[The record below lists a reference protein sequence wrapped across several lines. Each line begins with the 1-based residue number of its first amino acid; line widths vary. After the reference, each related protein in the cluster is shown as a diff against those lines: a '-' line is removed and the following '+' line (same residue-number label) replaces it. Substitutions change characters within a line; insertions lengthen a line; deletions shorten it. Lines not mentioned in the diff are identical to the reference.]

1 MSLNLD
7 SKTCTFRLTLLF
19 TDCIDIRIT
28 TITRYHHTSYMYG
41 NIWGWFTQ
49 PIISGRVFYTW
60 EEELLSLLTVSPLI
74 SILARLSSWQ
84 SKYVVAGGNLQSDNA
99 VKIWPAQNE
108 PHIRNLRT
116 NSQLVL
122 GRHGQ
127 PGVLEE
133 PEPVLLGVGRVGR
146 AVVVDRLVVGPVDGA
161 TRLVDVLGVKV
172 LVDRVR
178 EAGRQKVLVLP
189 TESVI

>member
-1 MSLNLD
+1 M
-7 SKTCTFRLTLLF
+7 
-19 TDCIDIRIT
+19 
-28 TITRYHHTSYMYG
+28 
-41 NIWGWFTQ
+41 
-49 PIISGRVFYTW
+49 
-60 EEELLSLLTVSPLI
+60 
-74 SILARLSSWQ
+74 
-84 SKYVVAGGNLQSDNA
+84 
-99 VKIWPAQNE
+99 
-108 PHIRNLRT
+108 
-116 NSQLVL
+116 
-122 GRHGQ
+122 
-127 PGVLEE
+127 LEE